1 MSLTN
6 TAMARLRAMIINGE
20 LGPGD
25 RLPPEKELAE
35 RLGLSRSSLREAV
48 KALEVVRILDIRQG
62 DGTYVTELNTQHLSE
77 AITFVLE
84 LHQNSSVLELLETRR
99 VLEAASV
106 ELAAA
111 RISEQQLDE
120 IQQTLDNTDVSD
132 LDSLVDQDLA
142 FHGII
147 GQAAGNAYLS
157 SLTGSLNSR
166 TVRARAWRGMTQQG
180 SAQRTVEEHQ
190 EILEALRRRDP
201 ALARAAMIHHLQGV
215 ERWLRVALTETPSS
229 EIPEDLNGPTD

>member
-6 TAMARLRAMIINGE
+6 TAMAKLRAMILNGE

-25 RLPPEKELAE
+25 RLPPEKELAD

-77 AITFVLE
+77 AISFVVE

-99 VLEAASV
+99 VLEAAAV

-111 RISEQQLDE
+111 RISEEQLE
-120 IQQTLDNTDVSD
+120 KIQRTLDDTDVENI
-132 LDSLVDQDLA
+132 DSLVDQDLA

-147 GQAAGNAYLS
+147 GDAAGNGYLS
-157 SLTGSLNSR
+157 SLTASLNSR

-180 SAQRTVEEHQ
+180 SAERTMEEHQ
-190 EILEALRRRDP
+190 EILDALRRRDP

-215 ERWLRVALTETPSS
+215 ERWLRIALTETPLLD
-229 EIPEDLNGPTD
+229 IPEDLNGPAD